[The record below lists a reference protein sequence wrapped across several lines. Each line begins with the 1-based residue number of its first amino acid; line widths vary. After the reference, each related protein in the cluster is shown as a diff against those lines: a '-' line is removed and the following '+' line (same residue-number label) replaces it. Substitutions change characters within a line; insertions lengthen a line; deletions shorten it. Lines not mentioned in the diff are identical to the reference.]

1 MPGSTART
9 GRAGIP
15 GRPAP
20 VTVGTRVWA
29 LAAPGRGPAATL
41 HERPGGRR
49 RRLQEPRRAQDGHL
63 GRCPAPLACRGR
75 WALSQGRGERRAR
88 LRRGQGPG
96 RGWPGGQTRG
106 EGRGAARGG
115 GAGAHGRL
123 GLSWGRWPVRP
134 RCGPGRGAGARG
146 RLGLSWGRW
155 PVRPRYGPGRGAG
168 ARGRPRPFQREER
181 FRPGNP
187 RCGWDRGAGARGAG
201 GRRRLGLFRGREGRR
216 PGYLR
221 CGLGRAQGVR
231 GRLGRSWM
239 AGTARAGLRNSPGAR
254 RGACPA
260 RSRWSAGR
268 RHGYPAKA
276 PPQPRTPGSR
286 IRAALRRDPRRER
299 SHPAR
304 QRQPG
309 RAGADHLEHPDSPWR
324 ERIPLRGSHSAVR
337 HFRPA
342 TCSLCRL

>member
-9 GRAGIP
+9 GRAGKP

-20 VTVGTRVWA
+20 ATVGTHAWA
-29 LAAPGRGPAATL
+29 LAAPGHGPATTL
-41 HERPGGRR
+41 HEWPGGRR
-49 RRLQEPRRAQDGHL
+49 RRLQEPRRARDGHL
-63 GRCPAPLACRGR
+63 GRCPAALACRGR

-88 LRRGQGPG
+88 LRRSQGPA
-96 RGWPGGQTRG
+96 RGWPGCQSRG
-106 EGRGAARGG
+106 E
-115 GAGAHGRL
+115 
-123 GLSWGRWPVRP
+123 
-134 RCGPGRGAGARG
+134 GRGAGARG
-146 RLGLSWGRW
+146 RLGLSRGRW
-155 PVRPRYGPGRGAG
+155 PSCLCCSRGCGAGVHGRLGLSRGRWPGRPCCSRGCG
-168 ARGRPRPFQREER
+168 ARVHGRPGPFQWHEV

-187 RCGWDRGAGARGAG
+187 CYGWDRGVGARGAG
-201 GRRRLGLFRGREGRR
+201 GHRRLGLFRGREGGR

-221 CGLGRAQGVR
+221 CGRGRAVGVR

-239 AGTARAGLRNSPGAR
+239 AGKARVGLRSSPGAR
-254 RGACPA
+254 RDACPA

-324 ERIPLRGSHSAVR
+324 ERILLRA
-337 HFRPA
+337 
-342 TCSLCRL
+342 